1 MGVGVAPRR
10 LLLAR
15 FTPADRWNV
24 SPTQIAVTDRTS
36 QRSAQGTKWRLVSPA
51 GHRGFQGS
59 DD

>member
-24 SPTQIAVTDRTS
+24 SPTQIADTDRTS

-51 GHRGFQGS
+51 GHRGF
-59 DD
+59 